1 MSFNRIIIGGNLV
14 RDPELRQTAQGVSVC
29 SISIAVHRIAKED
42 KTDFFEVVCWRQ
54 GAEYIAKYGRKGD
67 TVIVSGRMQSRD
79 REDKQGNKRTSWE
92 IAADEVTVVSSKQST
107 AEPTPVQNQPYMPS
121 AYANQPSQPSVIPG
135 PNARGGKQIQMPFA
149 PPINQQFEEIPN
161 DESLPF

>member
-1 MSFNRIIIGGNLV
+1 MTLNRIVIGGNLV
-14 RDPELRQTAQGVSVC
+14 RDPELKQTAQGVSVC

-67 TVIVSGRMQSRD
+67 TVVVSGRMQSRD
-79 REDKQGNKRTSWE
+79 WEDKQGNKRTSWE
-92 IAADEVTVVSSKQST
+92 IVADEVTVVSSKQ
-107 AEPTPVQNQPYMPS
+107 PTTEQAPVQNQPHMPS
-121 AYANQPSQPSVIPG
+121 AYASQPSVIPG
-135 PNARGGKQIQMPFA
+135 VNAKGGKQMQMQMPLA

-161 DESLPF
+161 DEGLPF

>member
-1 MSFNRIIIGGNLV
+1 MTLNRIVIGGNLV

-79 REDKQGNKRTSWE
+79 WEDKQGNKRTSWE
-92 IAADEVTVVSSKQST
+92 IVADEVTVVSSKQ
-107 AEPTPVQNQPYMPS
+107 PTTEQAPVQNQPHMPS
-121 AYANQPSQPSVIPG
+121 AYTDAPSVIPG
-135 PNARGGKQIQMPFA
+135 PNARGAKQMQMPFA
-149 PPINQQFEEIPN
+149 PPINQQFEEIPT
-161 DESLPF
+161 DGVLPF